1 MPTNKSNFNYERNKL
16 PMSESEKQAVALNN
30 LMRLRSQMAQETGN
44 WPSDE
49 EVMKRMKKGNK

>member
-16 PMSESEKQAVALNN
+16 PMSEAEKQAVALNN